1 MESVCEKAH
10 NIFGIAGVKK
20 GTSFVI
26 LVVVHILQDQL
37 RDLTYYRGI
46 ILRA

>member
-20 GTSFVI
+20 GTSIVI
-26 LVVVHILQDQL
+26 LVVVHIL
-37 RDLTYYRGI
+37 RTNFRT
-46 ILRA
+46 